1 MLDYTALHK
10 AMASLN
16 ESLQVV
22 EQAVEAKFN
31 APMVRT
37 IRAGVIQNFEFSY
50 ELCWK
55 FIKRWL
61 AQNLGKSEVEGVS
74 RRELFRLAHQYRLI
88 VSVDQWMLYHAAC
101 NETSH
106 TYDEATAEEVLQVA
120 KAFLP
125 AGQALLTTLQ
135 QKNDV

>member
-22 EQAVEAKFN
+22 EQAVEAKLS

-88 VSVDQWMLYHAAC
+88 VSVDQWMLYHAAR
-101 NETSH
+101 NENSH